1 MTIEDTLTRIAVA
14 LEALADTHAPVTLAC
29 APAADTLDRDP
40 NTLDLPGVEPLA
52 AAGVQA
58 PAETPKATRTR
69 KPKPETVVEPEPPVD
84 MTGAEAEAAL
94 HGHLSPAVDATL
106 EAIGARIAEV
116 IEVSDK
122 PAAEYKDVQAA
133 ATAFSQVGNRDGV
146 LAIFADF
153 GIKTLKDLK
162 PADFQRAIDAFNS
175 ATAELAAA

>member
-14 LEALADTHAPVTLAC
+14 LEALAAKHGAYYAPI
-29 APAADTLDRDP
+29 APDTLDRDP
-40 NTLDLPGVEPLA
+40 NTLELPGVEPLA

-58 PAETPKATRTR
+58 AAETPKATRTR
-69 KPKPETVVEPEPPVD
+69 KPKPDPVVEPEPPVD
-84 MTGAEAEAAL
+84 MTGAEAEAVL
-94 HGHLSPAVDATL
+94 HGHLVEP
-106 EAIGARIAEV
+106 EAAAAPEPVAEA
-116 IEVSDK
+116 

-162 PADFQRAIDAFNS
+162 PADFQRAIDAFTG
-175 ATAELAAA
+175 ATAALQAGAA